1 MKGIE
6 IVWLSKTDLTNLNSG
21 EGESNLIDVKKFK
34 KNGIEYPYVSGQAMR
49 YYIKEAIRRNLGEKE
64 FMCVPDDK
72 GEPCGEPK
80 KCFACDL
87 FGYMKTIKEKGANT
101 RVSPVKVSP
110 AIGLL
115 PFDENSTIDFLT
127 RRHRGIEKA
136 EGDIVNVELGV
147 NTYKV
152 GIAIDVQRVGGEEK
166 IENRQVKIEY
176 FIDKNERKK
185 RISKVIEA
193 LRFLTDY
200 SKQARLLTDFTP
212 DFVIIAFQDIYSHR
226 LQKAIEF
233 KDGKLDIG
241 RLEAVLKDVKE
252 YSPKIF
258 VGLLPRLLENEE
270 EVRGVFSGL
279 GLEVK
284 TPDEAIKE
292 AVDYL
297 ENLKL

>member
-49 YYIKEAIRRNLGEKE
+49 YYIKEAIRRNLAEGE

-80 KCFACDL
+80 KCIACDL

-127 RRHRGIEKA
+127 RKHRGTEKA

-147 NTYKV
+147 NMYKV

-166 IENRQVKIEY
+166 IKDRQVKIEY
-176 FIDKNERKK
+176 FIDENERKK
-185 RISKVIEA
+185 RISKVLEA
-193 LRFLTDY
+193 LRVLTDY

-212 DFVIIAFQDIYSHR
+212 DFVIITFQNIYSHR

-233 KDGKLDIG
+233 KDGKLDVE
-241 RLEAVLKDVKE
+241 RLKAVVRDVKE
-252 YSPKIF
+252 YSSKIF
-258 VGLLPRLLENEE
+258 VGLLPGLLDNEE
-270 EVRGVFSGL
+270 EVREVFAEL
-279 GLEVK
+279 GLKVR
-284 TPDEAIKE
+284 TPDEAIKDALAYLQE
-292 AVDYL
+292 A
-297 ENLKL
+297 KL